1 MIDFSS
7 TFKIAMRSIKINKMR
22 SILTSLGIIIGVSAV
37 IIMMAIGEGSK
48 QRIAKEIESTGSNI
62 ITVMSDSSTSGG
74 IRGGAGTKPT
84 ITIKYS
90 DAIQKQCDSVLVS
103 VGVLRDSKQ
112 VVYSNQNW
120 SSTIYG
126 VEPEYLSVQKY
137 EIADGRNF
145 NYDDEKNATKVAI
158 IGETVSQNL
167 FGDMDPINKTIRIG
181 GVPFKVVGLLKSK
194 GENGMGM
201 DQDDVVFVPL
211 TTGQRNLMGS
221 EFPGTVR
228 QIVVQAK
235 DAESL
240 DKAQQEIK
248 ALLRERHN
256 ITGNKE
262 DDFTVRSFTQMLET
276 IKNQK
281 EAMST
286 LLMFVALVSLIVG
299 GIGIM
304 NIMLVSVTE
313 RTREIGIRMAI
324 GAKGSDICIQFLIE
338 AVVLSMAGGLI
349 GVITGVVGAELT
361 GLIWSDTVT
370 IIISFSPIIASFLF
384 AGFVGVAFGFYPA
397 WKASKLNPIDALRYE

>member
-1 MIDFSS
+1 MIDFAS
-7 TFKIAMRSIKINKMR
+7 TFTIAMRSLKINKMR

-37 IIMMAIGEGSK
+37 IIMMSIGEGSK

-62 ITVMSDSSTSGG
+62 ITVMSGSSTSGG
-74 IRGGAGTKPT
+74 VRGGSGTKPT
-84 ITIKYS
+84 ITLKDS
-90 DAIQKQCDSVLVS
+90 EAIQKQCDSVLVS
-103 VGVLRDSKQ
+103 VGVLRDAKQ

-137 EIADGRNF
+137 EIEFGRNF
-145 NYDDEKNATKVAI
+145 NDDDEKNATKVAI
-158 IGETVSQNL
+158 IGETVSENL
-167 FGDMDPINKTIRIG
+167 FGDMDPLNKTIRIG

-211 TTGQRNLMGS
+211 STGQRNLMGS

-235 DAESL
+235 NSESL

-248 ALLRERHN
+248 TLLRERHN
-256 ITGNKE
+256 ITKNKE

-286 LLMFVALVSLIVG
+286 LLMFVALVSLLVG

-338 AVVLSMAGGLI
+338 AVVLSLAGGLI
-349 GVITGVVGAELT
+349 GIITGVVGAEIT
-361 GLIWSDTVT
+361 GLLWSDTVT
-370 IIISFSPIIASFLF
+370 IIISLSPIIASFCF
-384 AGFVGVAFGFYPA
+384 AGFVGIAFGFYPA

>member
-62 ITVMSDSSTSGG
+62 ITVMSGSSTSGG

-84 ITIKYS
+84 ITIKDS

-181 GVPFKVVGLLKSK
+181 GVPLKVVGLLKSK

>member
-1 MIDFSS
+1 MIDFVS

-22 SILTSLGIIIGVSAV
+22 SMLTSLGIIIGVSAV

-62 ITVMSDSSTSGG
+62 ITVMSGSSTAGG
-74 IRGGAGTKPT
+74 VRGGSGTKPT
-84 ITIKYS
+84 ITLKDS
-90 DAIQKQCDSVLVS
+90 QAIQKQCDSVLVS
-103 VGVLRDSKQ
+103 VGVLRDAKQ

-120 SSTIYG
+120 STTIYG

-137 EIADGRNF
+137 EIDEGRNF
-145 NYDDEKNATKVAI
+145 TSDDEKNGTKVAI
-158 IGETVSQNL
+158 IGETVSENL
-167 FGDMDPINKTIRIG
+167 FGDMDPLGKTIRIG

-211 TTGQRNLMGS
+211 TTGQRNLMGT
-221 EFPGTVR
+221 EFPGTVS
-228 QIVVQAK
+228 QIVVQAQ
-235 DAESL
+235 ASESL

-248 ALLRERHN
+248 VLLRERHN
-256 ITGNKE
+256 ITKNKE

-338 AVVLSMAGGLI
+338 AVVLSMVGGLI
-349 GVITGVVGAELT
+349 GVITGVIGAEIT
-361 GLIWSDTVT
+361 GLLWSDNVTT
-370 IIISFSPIIASFLF
+370 IISVSPIIASFVF
-384 AGFVGVAFGFYPA
+384 SGMVGIIFGSYPA